1 MEKRRTSALNPGGG
15 PKGQEQV
22 RSGWRPLVEKAWET
36 RALCSRKEL
45 REQVGLER
53 VQRPDL
59 EGLVYQPQNG
69 S

>member
-1 MEKRRTSALNPGGG
+1 M
-15 PKGQEQV
+15 
-22 RSGWRPLVEKAWET
+22 EKAWEA

-53 VQRPDL
+53 VQRLDL